1 MPFVPEHENIPGM
14 VHGKCQCKHN
24 THGNNCELCL
34 PGYNDVPWL
43 PGSRDKKNECKS
55 KLLETTFLWINLPKQ
70 KTKKKTNFH
79 SKISECNCHDHSDS
93 CYFNPSIFV
102 YSGNV
107 TGGVCENCTHN
118 TEGVKCESC
127 IEGFYQDPA
136 VVDANGELDL
146 NSPDI
151 CKRKFYHSEN
161 MY

>member
-1 MPFVPEHENIPGM
+1 MVNVNVNITLMETIVNCVYLATMTFLGCPDL
-14 VHGKCQCKHN
+14 VTKRTNVKVSCSKQLF
-24 THGNNCELCL
+24 CELICQNKRL
-34 PGYNDVPWL
+34 
-43 PGSRDKKNECKS
+43 
-55 KLLETTFLWINLPKQ
+55 
-70 KTKKKTNFH
+70 KKTNFH